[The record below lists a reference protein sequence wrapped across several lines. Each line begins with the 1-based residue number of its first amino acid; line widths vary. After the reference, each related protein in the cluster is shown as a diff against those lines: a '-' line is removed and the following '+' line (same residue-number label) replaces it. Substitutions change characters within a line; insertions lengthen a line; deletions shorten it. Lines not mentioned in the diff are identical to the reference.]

1 MTAEAVSGFLKS
13 RIRTRSFA
21 KLSLVTRRRHSISS
35 VYTFNVGQD
44 FVEQARDYGQD
55 LVLRMVNWGWMLAVG
70 ESTSLLLALCSR
82 AISEGTE
89 VLHSSLAICLRD
101 PFSNPGASKGPNA
114 PQCQQRA
121 HSFAALSGSPTDVL
135 SVLAQPVPARP
146 ATCTCTTGR
155 ETFNPRDGAFP
166 LQLSGRYLSELVC
179 ACVHPVFR
187 DRFLKLKYEHL
198 GVTVSDKRTKRIWAR
213 IGQTPSIANVV
224 KQVRL
229 QPWLVQ
235 PWTPSPQSR
244 TEVALTHV
252 AAFFDPHYTKKQADH
267 RLQKRLSKDIQRVQ
281 TMLFA
286 LSSVQSYQLEWDG
299 KQEYHPQL
307 FSAFLVP
314 VLSHW
319 RMHLRRLTL
328 YLPFPFYGAL
338 AQIRLPELEYIS
350 VCFDTGRLDSN
361 AVNVTLDAWLV
372 FLHNLKD
379 TLRAL
384 SIRSTAP
391 SEGLDLGRLFRY
403 MGTFPR
409 LRSLS
414 LNIPFDGGH
423 LPTPIPFSRFLAKHS
438 ETLEHLALRTAR
450 PAMRETPTKPDS
462 QNWIQSIMNSVQAP
476 LRRLEALDIALR
488 PLRAPLDPLRAFLR
502 LHSTTIRALKLT
514 DRILTPDQIQHSIIA
529 PLTITSAASNAHSI
543 GLKRLDVSVYVLSPY
558 LLRMLASNIPQLNT
572 LELRFP
578 ECNRNPGLFH
588 SELRDS
594 DVVMTQWALKRFI
607 MPAGPNRLWIRS
619 LGPVLE
625 ECIPAIESVEELRE

>member
-1 MTAEAVSGFLKS
+1 
-13 RIRTRSFA
+13 
-21 KLSLVTRRRHSISS
+21 
-35 VYTFNVGQD
+35 
-44 FVEQARDYGQD
+44 
-55 LVLRMVNWGWMLAVG
+55 MLAVG

-166 LQLSGRYLSELVC
+166 LQLSGRYLSELVSQCLEARLFPAFFFQLLFAPRPNDGDSRTTFPPHLSMETSRLNDDVLALIASLLSQEELQVC